1 LNNWM
6 NALLNMNK
14 GRRRNSRGWIWGTI
28 LSLAVSLIAY
38 GVRRNRNG
46 NMMRPMQNMMN
57 NFRMGSGQK
66 PNMAGLTEFANE
78 IAPNKNPSSNK

>member
-1 LNNWM
+1 
-6 NALLNMNK
+6 MNK
-14 GRRRNSRGWIWGTI
+14 GRRRNGRGLIWGTL

-38 GVRRNRNG
+38 GVRRNSNG
-46 NMMRPMQNMMN
+46 NMMRPMQNMMT

-78 IAPNKNPSSNK
+78 ISPNKNPFPNK